1 MKTVDYR
8 DCKTVF
14 SLQSLKDAASE
25 GTTDPTKPRVSFCC
39 WRGQVLVAC
48 GAAPPWGR
56 RPPPPSCPGHLLK
69 RLLCCAAP
77 ETRAP
82 PAVLRDQASADVPG
96 PETRLR
102 RGGGGGGGGAAGCS
116 PRGSIGLPEPR
127 RQPCRKPPVC
137 LGPAQGPR
145 WEFFFFSREG
155 AEVGVGTV
163 TPGKVA
169 FSPEM

>member
-56 RPPPPSCPGHLLK
+56 RPPPSFMPWAPSETAS
-69 RLLCCAAP
+69 LLCSSRDTSSPRGAPRPGERRRARARGAPAAGW
-77 ETRAP
+77 R
-82 PAVLRDQASADVPG
+82 
-96 PETRLR
+96 
-102 RGGGGGGGGAAGCS
+102 GGGAAGCS